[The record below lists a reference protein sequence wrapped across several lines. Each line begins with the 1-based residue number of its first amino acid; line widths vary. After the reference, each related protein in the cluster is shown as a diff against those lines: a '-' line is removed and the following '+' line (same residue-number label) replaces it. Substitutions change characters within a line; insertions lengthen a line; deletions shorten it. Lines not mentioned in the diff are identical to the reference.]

1 MNTKLKWILPFALIL
16 AGIIAAKM
24 FVQFGNKAQ
33 QRPIEI
39 IPPLVEV
46 QPILKGVYRTAET
59 SQGEVDSPT
68 EIDLTTEVRGKLVEV
83 SPALVSGGFFK
94 AGEALARIDASDYET
109 AVDRAR
115 AEVARARVAKISQE
129 AEAAVALQ
137 EWQSLGENR
146 GEPSDLL
153 LRKPQLAEAE
163 ANLQAALANLK
174 KAEKDL
180 ERTVLTA
187 PFNGRVRQKYAD
199 VGQFLRDADR
209 VARIYSVEAA
219 EVRLPLPIEKTRFL
233 DLPLDYTNADLK
245 TEHPVHLSATF
256 GGQEF
261 TWEARLDRVEGEV
274 DPRTRMIYLV
284 ARVDQPYALDPAHP
298 NRPPLAVGM
307 FVNAQILG
315 QEIQDSVELPR
326 QVMHDRDTVLV
337 VSPSSE
343 ENQYHQISIRSVE
356 VIQRNESTIVIR
368 EGLNTGEK
376 ICVSPLSIVTEGMLV
391 RLESDAQ
398 TSGK

>member
-1 MNTKLKWILPFALIL
+1 MNSKLKWILPFALIL

-24 FVQFGNKAQ
+24 FIQFGNKAQ
-33 QRPIEI
+33 QQPIEI
-39 IPPLVEV
+39 VPPLVEV
-46 QPILKGVYRTAET
+46 KAIEKEVYRTAET
-59 SQGEVDSPT
+59 SQGEVASPT
-68 EIDLTTEVRGKLVEV
+68 EIDLTTEVRGKLAEV

-94 AGEALARIDASDYET
+94 AGETLARIDSSDYEA
-109 AVDRAR
+109 AVQRAK
-115 AEVARARVAKISQE
+115 AEVARAQVAKITQE

-153 LRKPQLAEAE
+153 LRKPQLAEAD
-163 ANLQAALANLK
+163 ANLQAAMANLK

-245 TEHPVHLSATF
+245 TEHPVQLSATF

-307 FVNAQILG
+307 FVNARILG
-315 QEIQDSVELPR
+315 QEIQNAVEAPR

-337 VSPSSE
+337 VTPSDKE
-343 ENQYHQISIRSVE
+343 KQYHQINIRPVE

-368 EGLNTGEK
+368 DGLNTGEK
-376 ICVSPLSIVTEGMLV
+376 ICISPLSIVTEGMLV
-391 RLESDAQ
+391 RVESE
-398 TSGK
+398 TSAP

>member
-1 MNTKLKWILPFALIL
+1 MNSKLKWILPFALIL

-24 FVQFGNKAQ
+24 FIQFGNKAQ
-33 QRPIEI
+33 QQPIEI
-39 IPPLVEV
+39 VPPLVEV
-46 QPILKGVYRTAET
+46 KAIEKEVYRTAET
-59 SQGEVDSPT
+59 SQGEVASPT

-94 AGEALARIDASDYET
+94 AGETLARIDSSDYEA
-109 AVDRAR
+109 AVQRAK
-115 AEVARARVAKISQE
+115 AEVARAQVAKITQE

-153 LRKPQLAEAE
+153 LRKPQLAEAD
-163 ANLQAALANLK
+163 ANLQAAMANLK

-245 TEHPVHLSATF
+245 TEHPVQLSATF

-307 FVNAQILG
+307 FVNARILG
-315 QEIQDSVELPR
+315 QEIQNAVEAPR

-337 VSPSSE
+337 VTPSDKE
-343 ENQYHQISIRSVE
+343 KQYHQINIRPVE

-368 EGLNTGEK
+368 DGLNTGEK
-376 ICVSPLSIVTEGMLV
+376 ICISPLSIVTEGMLV
-391 RLESDAQ
+391 RVESE
-398 TSGK
+398 TSAP